1 MINVA
6 DLARRLGNAV
16 GRPSAAR
23 LRLGILMN
31 FNVDRMVHGIK
42 RVIR

>member
-1 MINVA
+1 MP
-6 DLARRLGNAV
+6 
-16 GRPSAAR
+16 RPHRGVHTAQILSYLSAAR

-31 FNVDRMVHGIK
+31 FNVDRMVHGMK